1 MAKKVQP
8 YISQVQKIQSWK
20 VLAVQGYALP
30 MTFLNIN
37 EKNAENKQA
46 LIFSKFST
54 KLNFRQDLKITFCLC
69 NLIIERHYLSPLR
82 WQANDINRMNVIS
95 QVIFFII
102 III

>member
-69 NLIIERHYLSPLR
+69 RFNHRKTLSFSFKM
-82 WQANDINRMNVIS
+82 AS
-95 QVIFFII
+95 E
-102 III
+102 